1 MNISDL
7 SNKNYNFNI
16 TKITKSNLLFFTKL
30 LNNKLKKNILFV
42 FSKKLKQKDQF
53 FLNTLSKRDFLVI
66 PKWSDGLIT
75 NYHQMSKS
83 YKNKLSY
90 NFITNNINFDDI
102 DFIILNFIPEK
113 QSSIY
118 NELMILKTSLNI
130 QLVCCMNINSA
141 TTNLKDSIID
151 IPLFYTEQENN
162 TFYPSLSFLQ
172 FYLLNYLLLK

>member
-75 NYHQMSKS
+75 NYHQ
-83 YKNKLSY
+83 
-90 NFITNNINFDDI
+90 
-102 DFIILNFIPEK
+102 
-113 QSSIY
+113 
-118 NELMILKTSLNI
+118 
-130 QLVCCMNINSA
+130 NSVSVPA
-141 TTNLKDSIID
+141 FFAFS
-151 IPLFYTEQENN
+151 
-162 TFYPSLSFLQ
+162 
-172 FYLLNYLLLK
+172 